1 MVQKLPCSRY
11 FISMFHQRHPKDPVT
26 YERKHFPEYD
36 FWQINDGP
44 VDVKI

>member
-1 MVQKLPCSRY
+1 
-11 FISMFHQRHPKDPVT
+11 MFHQRHPKDPVT